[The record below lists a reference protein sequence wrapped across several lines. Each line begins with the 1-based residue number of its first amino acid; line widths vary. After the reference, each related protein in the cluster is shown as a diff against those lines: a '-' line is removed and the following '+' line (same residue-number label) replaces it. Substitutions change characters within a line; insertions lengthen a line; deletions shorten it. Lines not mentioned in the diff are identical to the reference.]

1 MIRISLY
8 VIGGLLVIAVIGFFF
23 VAAPV
28 VDARYNDTS
37 SEPPFEA
44 SDEAEALHDRL
55 MVADLHNDFLLW
67 SRDLLKTYERG
78 HSDLERLQNGRVG
91 LQTFSVVTK
100 VPFGRTYAGTPSD
113 SDQITYLVAA
123 QRWPIR
129 TWTSLLERALYQAE
143 RLHGYADRSNGQL
156 TVLRTQADLEN
167 ALMARVDEPDRVAGL
182 LAIEGLHALEGDVD
196 NVDVLIDAGYRM
208 MGLLHLHDNAVGGSS
223 TGLEKG
229 GLTPF
234 GRRVVQRLNDR
245 GMIIDLAHA
254 SSAVIDE
261 VLEISD
267 RPVVVSHTGVRATC
281 DTPRNLSDRQIR
293 AIADRD
299 GVIGV
304 GTWPTVVCSTE
315 PAAIADAMR
324 HVADLV
330 GIEHVAL
337 GSDFDGTVTPP
348 FDAGGLAVLTEALL
362 NEGFS
367 EREIRQIMSGNVVRL
382 LRRTLPASATARP
395 TS

>member
-1 MIRISLY
+1 
-8 VIGGLLVIAVIGFFF
+8 
-23 VAAPV
+23 
-28 VDARYNDTS
+28 
-37 SEPPFEA
+37 
-44 SDEAEALHDRL
+44 
-55 MVADLHNDFLLW
+55 LW

-208 MGLLHLHDNAVGGSS
+208 MGLLHLHDNAIGGSS

-261 VLEISD
+261 VLAMSD